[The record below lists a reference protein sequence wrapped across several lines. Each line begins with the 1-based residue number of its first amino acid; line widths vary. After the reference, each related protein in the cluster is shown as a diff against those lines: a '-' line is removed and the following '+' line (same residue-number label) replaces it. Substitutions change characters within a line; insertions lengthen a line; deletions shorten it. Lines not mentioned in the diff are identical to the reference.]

1 MENSS
6 GLSAGDILA
15 LTRNNDNDFMGGASF
30 WWVIVFLIV
39 AGMFNGNGF
48 GFGNNAVTNDTLL
61 NEEFIKRDIFNTNQ
75 NVSTTAA
82 ATQNEI
88 LSSTCQT
95 QRDVLENRYTTQL
108 GLQSLQAQNQAC
120 CCDTQKE
127 IIESRYNNALGQ
139 VGIQKDL
146 MQNRYD
152 NSLGQANI
160 QRDVILN
167 GRDLQAQLAQCCCD
181 IKTENAA
188 NTQKILDKMCENEIN
203 TLRDRL
209 SERDRELQSAQFQI
223 SQVNQT
229 NNLVNQLKPAPIPAY
244 ITCSPYQS
252 ANCGC
257 GYGYGYGVSSVI

>member
-15 LTRNNDNDFMGGASF
+15 LTKNNDNDFMGGASF

-48 GFGNNAVTNDTLL
+48 GFGNNAANDSLL

-75 NVSTTAA
+75 NVSNTAA
-82 ATQNEI
+82 ATQSEI

-95 QRDVLENRYTTQL
+95 QRDVLENRYANQL
-108 GLQSLQAQNQAC
+108 GLQSLQSQNQAC
-120 CCDTQKE
+120 CCETQKE
-127 IIESRYNNALGQ
+127 IIENRYANSLGQ
-139 VGIQKDL
+139 AGIQKDL

-160 QRDVILN
+160 QKDVILN

-181 IKTENAA
+181 IKTENAN

-209 SERDRELQSAQFQI
+209 NERDRELQSAQFQI
-223 SQVNQT
+223 SQVSQT

-244 ITCSPYQS
+244 TVSSPYQS
-252 ANCGC
+252 IPY
-257 GYGYGYGVSSVI
+257 YGYGYGVTSVI